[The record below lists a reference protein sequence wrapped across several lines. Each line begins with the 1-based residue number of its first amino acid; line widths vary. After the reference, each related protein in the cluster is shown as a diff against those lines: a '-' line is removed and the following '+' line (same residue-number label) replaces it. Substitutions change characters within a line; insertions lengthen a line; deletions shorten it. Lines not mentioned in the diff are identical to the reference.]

1 MIYMLVAVGLFFGAI
16 FGFKAF
22 VGAKIKSVMANMPM
36 PPVTVSTVHALADT
50 WTPTIPAVGSLRA
63 SRGVDVTS
71 QVAGQ
76 IIAIHFESGGSVK
89 AGDPLL
95 DLYAADEQAQLQGL
109 VADRKLAELNLGRA
123 EQLIRD
129 KLISAFELDTKR
141 NDLERAK
148 AAEDALRLQIR
159 EKSVRAPFAGRV
171 GIRQVDLGQY
181 LQPGN
186 PIVRLESGDQMLV
199 DFPVAQQELGNLK
212 IDRPVSLQVDAW
224 PGQVFHGR
232 IMAIEPQVD
241 PATRNIKV
249 RAVVDNADGRLLPG
263 MFARIEVELPAREHV
278 VTVPQ
283 AAILKSPYGDA
294 VFVVGEQK
302 GADGKPELH
311 AANAPVVTGSRR
323 GDQVAIVSG
332 LAAGATVVSAGLQKL
347 RNGSVVL
354 IDNSVPVSNNPAPQP
369 VNN

>member
-95 DLYAADEQAQLQGL
+95 ELYAADEQAQLQGL

-129 KLISAFELDTKR
+129 KLISAFDLDTKR

-171 GIRQVDLGQY
+171 GIRKVDLGQY

-294 VFVVGEQK
+294 VFVVEEQK

-311 AANAPVVTGSRR
+311 AANTPVVTGSRR